1 MHDRL
6 HPIGKNIELTLWPES
21 SGATRVKLADEVQW
35 SDARQALDERRPS
48 AQSEIIFHATGYR
61 N

>member
-21 SGATRVKLADEVQW
+21 SGATRVKLADERHPLPKTVTGPNVHCA
-35 SDARQALDERRPS
+35 SRQS
-48 AQSEIIFHATGYR
+48 AVLSK
-61 N
+61 